1 MRIHEKLKAVR
12 LLKGWSQEKMAEELG
27 YSIGGYAKI
36 ERGENDINMTKLGKI
51 AETMGV
57 DLESLLGLNETN
69 VFQVAE
75 NCHYEKTYTF
85 PHGVI
90 VLTEAECAHELEK
103 AKLEIEYLKQQNADL
118 RAMINLL
125 KSDGK

>member
-57 DLESLLGLNETN
+57 DLESLLGLNEAN

-75 NCHYEKTYTF
+75 NCHYERT
-85 PHGVI
+85 HIQGLI
-90 VLTEAECAHELEK
+90 VLTETECAHELEK

-118 RAMINLL
+118 REIVSLL
-125 KSDGK
+125 KSGEK